1 MFFAYMNLTGEPKTF
16 PQRPVECFNTRLAK
30 TCVGRALAHQERFD
44 ANTERRSMIWQEFR
58 NWMAKFGPALALA
71 LVACSVTY
79 AQDVRTNY
87 MPGTDFSKYHTYAWV
102 DEVKGV
108 PRVGGQPD
116 QILDTQVKEAVDS
129 QMAAKGITKVVDG
142 GTADLLLGYQLAIDR
157 EKQINGFADGWGG
170 WGGWGPWGG
179 GLNSFSATTSTI
191 NIGTFVLGMYD
202 PAAKKLIWIGA
213 AQHAIEPSK
222 KQEKNQERLN
232 KGAQKLLK
240 DFPPGRK

>member
-1 MFFAYMNLTGEPKTF
+1 M
-16 PQRPVECFNTRLAK
+16 
-30 TCVGRALAHQERFD
+30 
-44 ANTERRSMIWQEFR
+44 RSTKWQKFR
-58 NWMAKFGPALALA
+58 NWSAKCGPALALA
-71 LVACSVTY
+71 LVVCSMTH

-102 DEVKGV
+102 NEVKGV
-108 PRVGGQPD
+108 PMVGGQPD
-116 QILDTQVKEAVDS
+116 QILDAQVKQAVDS
-129 QMAAKGITKVVDG
+129 QMAAKGFTKVTDG
-142 GTADLLLGYQLAIDR
+142 AKADLLLGFQLAINQ
-157 EKQINGFADGWGG
+157 EKQVNGSANGWGG

-179 GLNSFSATTSTI
+179 APGSFSAATSTI

-240 DFPPGRK
+240 DFPPGR

>member
-1 MFFAYMNLTGEPKTF
+1 M
-16 PQRPVECFNTRLAK
+16 QRIAILICFGLMLGMLA
-30 TCVGRALAHQERFD
+30 
-44 ANTERRSMIWQEFR
+44 S
-58 NWMAKFGPALALA
+58 
-71 LVACSVTY
+71 

-87 MPGTDFSKYHTYAWV
+87 MPGTDFSKYHTFAWV

-108 PRVGGQPD
+108 PRVGGRPD
-116 QILDTQVKEAVDS
+116 QILDAQVKQAIDS
-129 QMAAKGITKVVDG
+129 QMAAKGLTKVVERDK
-142 GTADLLLGYQLAIDR
+142 ADLLLGYQLAMDG
-157 EKQINGFADGWGG
+157 EKEINGFAN
-170 WGGWGPWGG
+170 GWGPWGG

-202 PAAKKLIWIGA
+202 PSAKRLIWIGT

-240 DFPPGRK
+240 DFPPGRGK